1 VNSPSDQSTDFLPS
15 TGLLNGKVAVITGA
29 GSGIGEVCAAL
40 FVREGA
46 KVLAADISGRQAEV
60 AKALGSSVIPFHV
73 DVRREEDIEAM
84 FTRAVKEF
92 GRVDV
97 LVNVAG
103 NPGGRRG
110 PEVTVDEYE
119 DLSSVHLRGTLLCNK
134 HAVRAMLPG
143 GGGAIVNF
151 SSVASLNA
159 DEAIS
164 MVYSAA
170 KAGINSITK
179 SIAVQY
185 GAQGIRANAIAPGFT
200 LSTKNLAVPPEVV
213 TDRASRA
220 ALRRPGQPAEQ
231 AYVAAFL
238 ASDRASFVTGC
249 ISEETDDHDHDAGRT
264 KRGMRADLSRIGH
277 GSNGYRTRRA
287 APATTFGRNDRQT
300 RCGVAD

>member
-164 MVYSAA
+164 IVYSAA

-238 ASDRASFVTGC
+238 ASDRASFVTGVV
-249 ISEETDDHDHDAGRT
+249 IPVDGGWSARL
-264 KRGMRADLSRIGH
+264 A
-277 GSNGYRTRRA
+277 
-287 APATTFGRNDRQT
+287 
-300 RCGVAD
+300 